1 MLEWRILLIMV
12 SIFFTQCAIRL
23 KTYTNFSSWTY
34 ILVLGLFIASGL
46 SFEFFNLQ
54 GFVNDYFSLNRLLW
68 LGFTAFLIAGLN
80 PQKFKLSST
89 LVLLFLWASW
99 NFSNLFIADGD
110 VRLIVIRCIQ
120 ATVIAVFVT
129 SINQSKFQFEGFCK
143 AISSTW
149 SFSALSIFIIL
160 IASASIDPQI
170 FSWLHAQ
177 IFGFSSNFSIFCS
190 QFVALFLFKNL
201 FERDAIVAKS
211 RASMFYLCLSI
222 LPILIWQVSSGGR
235 AGLLMTCLMLT
246 FFALVRF
253 GKLGALFGFFATT
266 SVISLID
273 ILLVTQIRPFLR
285 HYIVERH
292 FPLIKQ
298 GSISRGFGSFDSGGS
313 TQLLSSEKSIDLLSL
328 LDKASGWRI
337 SGLIETIILIDL
349 EKLIGGYG
357 VANFKIL
364 SETHY
369 PHMAL
374 MRHLVELGAIGFILS
389 SILYFKP
396 FISKPKGDLE
406 KFSLLYL
413 LCFISITFLQPSGP
427 LIHLNSAMVFW
438 MVYAYLEHI
447 KNT

>member
-1 MLEWRILLIMV
+1 MV
-12 SIFFTQCAIRL
+12 SIFFTQCVMRI

-34 ILVLGLFIASGL
+34 IFALGLFLASGL
-46 SFEFFNLQ
+46 SFDFFNKQ
-54 GFVNDYFSLNRLLW
+54 GFINDYFSLNRLLW
-68 LGFTAFLIAGLN
+68 LGFTTFLIAGLDT
-80 PQKFKLSST
+80 QKFKLSST

-120 ATVIAVFVT
+120 ATVIAVFIT
-129 SINQSKFQFEGFCK
+129 SINQGKFQFERLCK
-143 AISSTW
+143 AISLTW
-149 SFSALSIFIIL
+149 SFSVLTIFVIL
-160 IASASIDPQI
+160 IVSTLIDPHI
-170 FSWLHAQ
+170 FLFLKEQ
-177 IFGFSSNFSIFCS
+177 IFGLSSNFSIFCS
-190 QFVALFLFKNL
+190 QFIALFLFKNL
-201 FERDAIVAKS
+201 FERDAVVAKS
-211 RASMFYLCLSI
+211 RASMFYLFLSI
-222 LPILIWQVSSGGR
+222 LPIIIWQVSSGGR
-235 AGLLMTCLMLT
+235 AGLLMTCLILT

-253 GKLGALFGFFATT
+253 GKLAALFNFFATT
-266 SVISLID
+266 SVILLID
-273 ILLVTQIRPFLR
+273 IFLRTQIRPFLSQ
-285 HYIVERH
+285 YVGKK
-292 FPLIKQ
+292 FPLINQ
-298 GSISRGFGSFDSGGS
+298 GSISRGFEFFAGEES
-313 TQLLSSEKSIDLLSL
+313 TSL
-328 LDKASGWRI
+328 LHLIDKISSWRV

-349 EKLIGGYG
+349 ERLFVGYG

-364 SETHY
+364 NETHY

-374 MRHLVELGAIGFILS
+374 VRHLVELGAIGFILS